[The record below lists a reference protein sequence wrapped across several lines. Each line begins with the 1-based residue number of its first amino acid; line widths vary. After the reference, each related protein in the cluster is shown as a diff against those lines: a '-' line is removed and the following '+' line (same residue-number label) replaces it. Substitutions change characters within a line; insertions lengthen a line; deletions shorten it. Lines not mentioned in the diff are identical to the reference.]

1 MTRLITAKSY
11 FVPQCHIASA
21 SLTKGPCALNAATFR
36 DSLKPVKCREFNKH
50 QTTLTIMPAKIAPE
64 TLALIKGWPLF
75 YRIDLIRRNRDRW
88 PFFQS
93 MTDAD
98 VMAWLHKHDL

>member
-1 MTRLITAKSY
+1 MQPHSVTVS
-11 FVPQCHIASA
+11 
-21 SLTKGPCALNAATFR
+21 SLLNAESSTNTKQHFPLTSRASQR
-36 DSLKPVKCREFNKH
+36 DDKPPTEP
-50 QTTLTIMPAKIAPE
+50 QLTNMPAKIAPE
-64 TLALIKGWPLF
+64 TLVLIKGWPLF

>member
-1 MTRLITAKSY
+1 MLSTPAPSVRGGGMECMTHPNAN
-11 FVPQCHIASA
+11 A
-21 SLTKGPCALNAATFR
+21 LTN
-36 DSLKPVKCREFNKH
+36 
-50 QTTLTIMPAKIAPE
+50 MPAKIAPE

>member
-1 MTRLITAKSY
+1 MNTQEPS
-11 FVPQCHIASA
+11 
-21 SLTKGPCALNAATFR
+21 
-36 DSLKPVKCREFNKH
+36 
-50 QTTLTIMPAKIAPE
+50 KIAPE
-64 TLALIKGWPLF
+64 TLVLIKGWPLF